1 MYFSHQRENEVS
13 KVASV
18 SEVVIVVKVCGGTLL
33 APVQLGL
40 RIVQIIMSA

>member
-1 MYFSHQRENEVS
+1 MYFSHQRKNEVS
-13 KVASV
+13 KVAECQRGDS
-18 SEVVIVVKVCGGTLL
+18 SCRSLHGTLL